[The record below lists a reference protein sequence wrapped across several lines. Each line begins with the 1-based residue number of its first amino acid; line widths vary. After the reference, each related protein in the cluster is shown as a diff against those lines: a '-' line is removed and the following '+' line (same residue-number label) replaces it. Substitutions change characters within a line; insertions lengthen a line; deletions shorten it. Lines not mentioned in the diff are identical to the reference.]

1 MDKRFV
7 FRLRAA
13 ATAAT
18 VVIFAVLILWLVT
31 GLNRT
36 QAATAEQRLDSVRRS
51 VVNGAVLCYSIEGF
65 YPESID
71 YLKDN
76 YGLNIDGRKYLVHY
90 RYVSADIKPS
100 VIVTE
105 IKQ

>member
-7 FRLRAA
+7 FRFRTA
-13 ATAAT
+13 ATAVT
-18 VVIFAVLILWLVT
+18 VMIFAVLIIWFVT
-31 GLNRT
+31 GLNNT
-36 QAATAEQRLDSVRRS
+36 QAATAEQRIETVRRS
-51 VVNGAVLCYSIEGF
+51 VINGAVLCYSIEGF
-65 YPESID
+65 YPESLD

-76 YGLNIDGRKYLVHY
+76 YGLNIDGKKYLVHY